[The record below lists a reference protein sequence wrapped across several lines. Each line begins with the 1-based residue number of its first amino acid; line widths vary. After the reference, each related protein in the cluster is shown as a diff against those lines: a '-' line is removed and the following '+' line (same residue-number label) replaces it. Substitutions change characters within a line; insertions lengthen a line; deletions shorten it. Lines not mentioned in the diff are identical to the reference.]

1 MNELLS
7 CLKEVFPKFSSE
19 LVRKGDKSPAAEE
32 APLRSPSELKILAEV
47 LKGTIEK
54 NPTDLKALYNLGE
67 VYMKMHRYGD
77 AISPLRE
84 LVKVDPEH
92 KSGRL

>member
-1 MNELLS
+1 MKKFLS
-7 CLKEVFPKFSSE
+7 LLKEKIAGIIAE